1 MIWIILAEFGKSP
14 AAVGGL
20 ILSVLTYFAGRARG
34 VREREEDRAV
44 RRMQEAE
51 AAGRVPP
58 PSAPPPTALPTA
70 GDDPLL
76 EAL

>member
-1 MIWIILAEFGKSP
+1 MIWIIVEELGKSA

-20 ILSVLTYFAGRARG
+20 ILSVLTYFTGRARG

-51 AAGRVPP
+51 AARRDADRRIDEVVQR
-58 PSAPPPTALPTA
+58 
-70 GDDPLL
+70 
-76 EAL
+76 